1 MYIASHKM
9 NLEELADLPHT
20 ERIKQNEGREKYVP
34 NKITRLNLRKRTKE
48 IKIRSLLDKE
58 LTLMVLN
65 MINRES
71 STHQELT
78 ERSRVS

>member
-20 ERIKQNEGREKYVP
+20 ERIKLNEGREKYVP